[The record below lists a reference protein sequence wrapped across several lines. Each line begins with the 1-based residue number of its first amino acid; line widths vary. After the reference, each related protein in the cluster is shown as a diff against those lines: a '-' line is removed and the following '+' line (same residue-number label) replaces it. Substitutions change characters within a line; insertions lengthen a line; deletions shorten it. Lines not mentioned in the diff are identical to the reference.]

1 MFVKDILEKRRK
13 KKDEAYLS
21 KMREKV
27 EKASYE
33 ELQDLHVS
41 FHNGIAADRMLGK
54 KVRKVMLDV
63 DRLIEEEMESR
74 GMTTLSDL
82 EESIWFSQKGLR

>member
-1 MFVKDILEKRRK
+1 MFIKNIIEKRRK
-13 KKDEAYLS
+13 KKDDAYLA
-21 KMREKV
+21 KMQEKI

-33 ELQDLHVS
+33 ELQDMHVS
-41 FHNGIAADRMLGK
+41 FHNGIKTDEMLGK